1 MKILYVSELSEMG
14 GGETSLLNT
23 MIEMNNSFKECEIT
37 LLCYTDGELI
47 EKAKKNNINTIVYN
61 FKNDI
66 RKLKVI
72 STFLRLRKILKK
84 NKLDIVHSNEVIPAI
99 ILGILIKV
107 NRLDCKS
114 IWTCHGQ
121 WYKFNFVKKFLIKK
135 YIDKIIAVSN
145 AVRSNLLNYID
156 NSMIEKISLGIN
168 IDKFQNGED
177 SNIKKEF
184 SITNNQLLI
193 SSIGRFQEIKG
204 QKFAVEV
211 CKLLSEEKID
221 YKFLM
226 VGDSIF
232 DNQKDEEYKKEVINL
247 IKRYNLEKNIKLLGK
262 REDIPDILKAVDILM
277 IPSINES
284 FGMVLIEAFAAEC
297 IVISNPCDGPKEII
311 NNNENGILLEKRDP
325 YLMRKEIIKL
335 MNNNEN
341 IKSKIIQQLKSD
353 KYNYDIKNMC
363 EKYMAIYG
371 E

>member
-23 MIEMNNSFKECEIT
+23 MIEMKKNFRKCEIT
-37 LLCYTDGELI
+37 LLCYSDGELI
-47 EKAKKNNINTIVYN
+47 KKAKDNNINTIIYN

-66 RKLKVI
+66 KKLKII
-72 STFLRLRKILKK
+72 STFISIKKILKEK
-84 NKLDIVHSNEVIPAI
+84 RFDIIHSNEVIPAI
-99 ILGILIKV
+99 ILGMLIKV
-107 NRLDCKS
+107 NKLNCKI

-121 WYKFNFVKKFLIKK
+121 WYKFNFVKKFLIKR
-135 YIDKIIAVSN
+135 YIDKIIAVSD
-145 AVRSNLLNYID
+145 AVRSNLLNYI
-156 NSMIEKISLGIN
+156 NGSMIEKIQLGIN
-168 IDKFQNGED
+168 IDKFQNGD
-177 SNIKKEF
+177 DVNIKKEF
-184 SITNNQLLI
+184 LVNNNQLLI

-211 CKLLSEEKID
+211 CNLLSEEGID

-226 VGDSIF
+226 VGDAIF
-232 DNQKDEEYKKEVINL
+232 DNKKDKEYKEEVISL
-247 IKRYNLEKNIKLLGK
+247 IKKYKLEDNIKLLGK
-262 REDIPDILKAVDILM
+262 REDIPNILKAVDILI

-284 FGMVLIEAFAAEC
+284 FGMVLVEAFAAEC
-297 IVISNPCDGPKEII
+297 IVISTPCDGPKEII

-325 YLMRKEIIKL
+325 YFMRNEIIKL

-353 KYNYDIKNMC
+353 KYNYDIKKMC